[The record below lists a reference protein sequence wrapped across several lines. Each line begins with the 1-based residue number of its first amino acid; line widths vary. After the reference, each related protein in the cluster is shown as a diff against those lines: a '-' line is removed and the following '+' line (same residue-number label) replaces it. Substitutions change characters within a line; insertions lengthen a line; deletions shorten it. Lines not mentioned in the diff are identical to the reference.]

1 MSLGLETYL
10 GCERKEWGKE
20 RNRKTNKQVVA
31 GIDHYCLAWA
41 RRWAGVVGGC

>member
-1 MSLGLETYL
+1 MILGLETYL

-31 GIDHYCLAWA
+31 RTRTRPTMTA
-41 RRWAGVVGGC
+41 